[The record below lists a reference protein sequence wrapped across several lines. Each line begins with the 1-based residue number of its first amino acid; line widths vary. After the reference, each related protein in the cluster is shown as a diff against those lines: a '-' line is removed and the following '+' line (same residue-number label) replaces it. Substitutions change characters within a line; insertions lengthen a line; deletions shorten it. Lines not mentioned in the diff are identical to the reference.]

1 MLSFK
6 VIGITNAKV
15 GINELIKIAKI
26 EKLIL
31 IRIVEDLY
39 NYSNFK
45 QFEYTFR

>member
-15 GINELIKIAKI
+15 EIDELIKIAKK
-26 EKLIL
+26 KLIL

>member
-6 VIGITNAKV
+6 VIGIANAKV
-15 GINELIKIAKI
+15 GINELIKIAKK
-26 EKLIL
+26 EKLTL
-31 IRIVEDLY
+31 IGIVEDRY